1 MIHVDKTGPESIS
14 GAEMDNLMNAGQLAI
29 EINGPWLNNGLKA
42 NEIDYNVTTLP
53 QGSDSD
59 KTAILDGVGYAIP
72 ASTDNNKK
80 KLSMSFEILEYN

>member
-59 KTAILDGVGYAIP
+59 KKQLFQMAQDMPFRQVQIIIKRSCL
-72 ASTDNNKK
+72 
-80 KLSMSFEILEYN
+80 

>member
-59 KTAILDGVGYAIP
+59 KNSYFRWRRICHSGKYRII
-72 ASTDNNKK
+72 KK
-80 KLSMSFEILEYN
+80 AVYEF